1 MKILDFINSLPVSI
15 LILCIAMLV
24 LIDLLVPYI
33 ITLRVKKIYENT
45 GSPDKAIDKLRIY
58 NTYIFGGISVVSFL
72 CIIFLLHII
81 MGSLGLDKFYITLG
95 IFFLLTIVVSIL
107 AEFIQHN
114 TVKTIRGTTER
125 TNNKLFDTIKAVL
138 ITLLP
143 MFIFLIIINFAIDF
157 LSENEQIPEIV
168 EGAIIIAL
176 PIMLIVL
183 INLLMPLLYPMLL
196 KASILEE
203 GELRSELETFV
214 KNNNLEN
221 VVLYKWPTRDKKLVN
236 ALVCGLLKKRIFI
249 SDYLMDNMTIDEI
262 LSILAHEIGHI
273 KKKHTLKRM
282 FMIIIGIL
290 LLMAL
295 IFALASLDISLELD
309 IPGPVIFIVIISF
322 VVMYFIFFAKYL
334 YRKHETQADIF
345 VIESGNSPEVFA
357 TALMKLAELNHVG
370 KRFNRA
376 DAKFQTHPSMVK
388 RIKTIEEKY
397 SVDLSHIIS

>member
-1 MKILDFINSLPVSI
+1 MKILDFINSLSI
-15 LILCIAMLV
+15 STLILCIVMLV

-33 ITLRVKKIYENT
+33 ITLRVKKIYETT

-58 NTYIFGGISVVSFL
+58 NTYIFGGISVVSFS
-72 CIIFLLHII
+72 CIIFLLFRSMDSI
-81 MGSLGLDKFYITLG
+81 GYDKFYLTFG
-95 IFFLLTIVVSIL
+95 IFFLLTMVVSIL

-114 TVKTIRGTTER
+114 TVKTIRGTTEK
-125 TNNKLFDTIKAVL
+125 TNNKLFDTIKGVL

-143 MFIFLIIINFAIDF
+143 IFISLVIINFAIDF

-168 EGAIIIAL
+168 EGAIIVFL
-176 PIMLIVL
+176 PILFIVFM
-183 INLLMPLLYPMLL
+183 NLLLPSLYPMLL
-196 KASILEE
+196 KASILED
-203 GELRSELETFV
+203 GDLRSELETFV
-214 KNNNLEN
+214 KNNDLKN
-221 VVLYKWPTRDKKLVN
+221 VVLYEWPTRDKKLVN
-236 ALVCGLLKKRIFI
+236 ALVCGLFKKRIFI

-282 FMIIIGIL
+282 FMIIIGIVL
-290 LLMAL
+290 LAAS
-295 IFALASLDISLELD
+295 IFALASLDVSLELD
-309 IPGPVIFIVIISF
+309 IPGPVIFIIIISF

-370 KRFNRA
+370 KRFNKA